1 MSAANFLIDTSALV
15 PIMKQ
20 DPRFFAWQRAAAAG
34 LIAVCPIVELEFF
47 FSARSA
53 SDREAAVADMR
64 TLFGWEPVDDR
75 AYHRAWEVQGELT
88 KRGQHRSA
96 GPVDLVLAA
105 TAELRG
111 LTLLHRD
118 HDFDCI
124 AAVTGQP
131 HQWLGPGDN
140 PEPGTIGR

>member
-1 MSAANFLIDTSALV
+1 MYTSLSSSA
-15 PIMKQ
+15 P
-20 DPRFFAWQRAAAAG
+20 DPDCFAWQRAAAAG

-47 FSARSA
+47 YSARSA
-53 SDREAAVADMR
+53 SDRDRNIEDMR

-75 AYHRAWEVQGELT
+75 AYVRAWEVQAELT
-88 KRGQHRSA
+88 KRGEHRSA

-111 LTLLHRD
+111 LTLPHRD
-118 HDFDCI
+118 HDFDRI

-131 HQWLGPGDN
+131 HQWLGPAK
-140 PEPGTIGR
+140 PGARTS